1 MTVRV
6 VLLHFG
12 GVGAY
17 TAAAVIAAMFAAL
30 FALSFIFGR
39 RRKGS
44 RVFSREWVE
53 TWVRASLSRLA
64 VAAAFSG
71 ALFAASS
78 LAGGGRAATLAERTC
93 QQPTAP
99 FTNSPVTRDRLQGA
113 IAGMRRLA
121 QGAAAGDRDGAPG
134 LFFGTDA
141 HNVTHDIDAPLRQR
155 DAALGKDLCRSM
167 VTLELQLSGDRKMDV
182 VRREAESIAAILER
196 AGAEMGLLP

>member
-1 MTVRV
+1 MTERV

-12 GVGAY
+12 GAGTY

-30 FALSFIFGR
+30 FALSFLFGR
-39 RRKGS
+39 RPKGS
-44 RVFSREWVE
+44 RVFSREWAWA
-53 TWVRASLSRLA
+53 WVRASLFRLA
-64 VAAAFSG
+64 VVAAFTG

-78 LAGGGRAATLAERTC
+78 LAGGGQAATLAERTC
-93 QQPTAP
+93 QQPAAP
-99 FTNSPVTRDRLQGA
+99 LTTRSVTRERLEGA

-121 QGAAAGDRDGAPG
+121 RAAAAGDRDGAPG

-141 HNVTHDIDAPLRQR
+141 HSVTHDIDAPLRQR

-182 VRREAESIAAILER
+182 VRREAESTAAILER